1 MPNKYFDKKIKR
13 IELPSK
19 ESSKSYKMVV
29 EKEKSI
35 KGKKRKR
42 KYEGWWVRQHHYFLF
57 DRYQNPNVFSPLP
70 LRNR

>member
-35 KGKKRKR
+35 KGKKKKKKIRGLMSKTAS
-42 KYEGWWVRQHHYFLF
+42 LF
-57 DRYQNPNVFSPLP
+57 SL
-70 LRNR
+70 